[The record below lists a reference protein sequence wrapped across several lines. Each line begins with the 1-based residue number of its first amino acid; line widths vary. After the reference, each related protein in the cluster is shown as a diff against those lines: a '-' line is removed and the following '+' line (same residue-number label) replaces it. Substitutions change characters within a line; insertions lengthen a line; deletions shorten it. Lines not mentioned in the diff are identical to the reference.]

1 MCQSEILTETVTDW
15 RKVCPSMEFP
25 PLLIGIALNNFPV
38 SCPIQIWNSSLNM
51 TFFFPV
57 IHHPRLIFL
66 RLCLPFLF
74 VCLGVNDGF
83 WLAFQN
89 VNSIL
94 YFMQFPPICF
104 AAHFLFYV
112 KSVICFFST
121 HLNNWMD
128 ILRDWWFNF
137 PGAVYWLLITF
148 LLHNTSTVFTMIHV
162 FKKNIEWFYY
172 IQIIFFHWSIRIWNI
187 CQHLCLTIASI
198 KKGCQYSLQ
207 INDRSLTTC
216 CAIRN
221 FQHNIYISVRAAFL
235 Q

>member
-1 MCQSEILTETVTDW
+1 MSVWNTDWNGDGLTEGLSVDGISTSAHWNCT
-15 RKVCPSMEFP
+15 KQFPSILP
-25 PLLIGIALNNFPV
+25 
-38 SCPIQIWNSSLNM
+38 NSNLKFI
-51 TFFFPV
+51 TEYDFFFPV

-112 KSVICFFST
+112 KSVVCFFST

-172 IQIIFFHWSIRIWNI
+172 IQIIFFHWSRITN
-187 CQHLCLTIASI
+187 LKYLSASVSHYSKH
-198 KKGCQYSLQ
+198 KKRLSVF
-207 INDRSLTTC
+207 ITNKWSLTNHLLC
-216 CAIRN
+216 
-221 FQHNIYISVRAAFL
+221 Y
-235 Q
+235 